1 MLVTAPLLDLPS
13 QHRDAAAA
21 EERQRLAGKSRLN
34 NSSVQNTPSAQTN
47 TAGAEGVSADPA
59 QPHRCN
65 CQRLLVWKSAAGTVR
80 AAPECIPRQV
90 SMARG
95 GEA

>member
-1 MLVTAPLLDLPS
+1 MKR
-13 QHRDAAAA
+13 QH
-21 EERQRLAGKSRLN
+21 LAGHCSTAREITTQRCCYCRGNAKTGREKQVKD
-34 NSSVQNTPSAQTN
+34 SSVQNMPSAWTN
-47 TAGAEGVSADPA
+47 TARAEGVSENPS
-59 QPHRCN
+59 QPH
-65 CQRLLVWKSAAGTVR
+65 RLLVWESGAVR